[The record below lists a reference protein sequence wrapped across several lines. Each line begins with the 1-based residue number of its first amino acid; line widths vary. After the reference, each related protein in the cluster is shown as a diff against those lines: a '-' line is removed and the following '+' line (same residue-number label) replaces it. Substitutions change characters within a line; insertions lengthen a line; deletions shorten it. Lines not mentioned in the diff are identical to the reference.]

1 MFVAL
6 ALLQGPK
13 KRWACVPHQ
22 AIVSASRDWLDRL
35 KESILTFAGGSE
47 DGPSY
52 AWKLASTRGYL

>member
-35 KESILTFAGGSE
+35 KESILTFAG
-47 DGPSY
+47 PQ
-52 AWKLASTRGYL
+52 